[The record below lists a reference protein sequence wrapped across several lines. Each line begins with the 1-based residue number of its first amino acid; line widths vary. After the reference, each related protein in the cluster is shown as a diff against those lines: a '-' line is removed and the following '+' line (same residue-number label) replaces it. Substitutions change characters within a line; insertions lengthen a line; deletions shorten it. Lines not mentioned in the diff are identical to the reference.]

1 MASYT
6 TTDAGITSTTATGH
20 PGPGG
25 STNNTAGSG
34 LKDGV
39 QGVKGVLAGIHGVGE
54 KVRGEFN
61 GAVDGAFNE
70 NGSQSEGVVKNAA
83 VANAGD
89 AERKTGQFTHAT
101 KNREGAIPGDNERR
115 F

>member
-6 TTDAGITSTTATGH
+6 TTDAGITSTTASGH
-20 PGPGG
+20 QGPGG
-25 STNNTAGSG
+25 SINNTGNSG
-34 LKDGV
+34 LKEGV
-39 QGVKGVLAGIHGVGE
+39 HGVKGVLAGIHGVGE

-61 GAVDGAFNE
+61 GAIDGAFNE

-101 KNREGAIPGDNERR
+101 KNREGAVPGDNERR